1 MGDFNINLLNTKTN
15 TSISELYNNI
25 SSHSFALYFF
35 QPTRLT
41 KSSKAIINNILL
53 NSIEFE
59 NFSGN
64 LTYLMSDKLPKL
76 LY

>member
-25 SSHSFALYFF
+25 LSHSCAPYFL

-41 KSSKAIINNILL
+41 KSSKTIVNNILL

-64 LTYLMSDKLPKL
+64 FTSLMSEKLPKL